1 MLLARFPHSVRTN
14 VHVGH
19 ATLWSW
25 WWWRQSSWYWLHFW
39 LFYLFIYSSFLPS
52 FLPRIISF
60 SWSPIPYSVVS
71 IVSFNP
77 VLILLCPSFI
87 VSHRLMSPLF
97 WPLQSLFLHLCW
109 PILVTSKGSFSFPL
123 LPFSY
128 PLLLFILFL
137 CWSPIPPQ
145 RSRLVIR

>member
-52 FLPRIISF
+52 SLVLLVSLDPRSLIPSYQSSHSTPFWSF
-60 SWSPIPYSVVS
+60 SVRLSSSPIVWWA
-71 IVSFNP
+71 
-77 VLILLCPSFI
+77 PSFGHCNLYFSI
-87 VSHRLMSPLF
+87 SAGQFWLHPKALSH
-97 WPLQSLFLHLCW
+97 SLFSLSLI
-109 PILVTSKGSFSFPL
+109 PSSSSFYFYVDPL
-123 LPFSY
+123 YRPNV
-128 PLLLFILFL
+128 
-137 CWSPIPPQ
+137 
-145 RSRLVIR
+145 RD